1 MRIEDYAKQ
10 KELRE
15 ETLRKWLQEDKDATF
30 GRISTNLM
38 AMNFNVEK
46 KIVFKNASIHI
57 ELCDG
62 YDKEYFRKIVEV
74 LMQYD

>member
-10 KELRE
+10 KKLRE
-15 ETLRKWLQEDKDATF
+15 ETLRKWLQENKDATF
-30 GRISTNLM
+30 GKISTNLM

-46 KIVFKNASIHI
+46 KIVFKNESIHI
-57 ELCDG
+57 ELCNG
-62 YDKEYFRKIVEV
+62 YNKEYFKKIVEV